1 MAKKLLLNI
10 YLILLTNKPFRY
22 MLSGWFIFVI
32 AAILANPASA
42 EELQIITKTGK
53 AHIFQVEVAK
63 TQTQLRR
70 GLMFRKALASDG
82 GMLFIMEPHRQ
93 TSMWMQN
100 TYIPLDI
107 LFINPDNKITKI
119 MQGRPHDLTP
129 LNSDS
134 ICAYVLEINFGRALE
149 LNIDVGDKIILK

>member
-1 MAKKLLLNI
+1 
-10 YLILLTNKPFRY
+10 

-32 AAILANPASA
+32 AAILANPAPA
-42 EELQIITKTGK
+42 EELQIITTAGKT
-53 AHIFQVEVAK
+53 HIFQVEVAK

-70 GLMFRKALASDG
+70 GLMFRKALSSDV
-82 GMLFIMEPHRQ
+82 GMLFVMEPPRQ

-107 LFINPDNKITKI
+107 LFINQHNKITKI
-119 MQGRPHDLTP
+119 MQGKPHDLTP

-134 ICAYVLEINFGRALE
+134 ICAYVLEINFGRASE
-149 LNIDVGDKIILK
+149 LNIEVGDKIVLK